1 MLLALRA
8 IPMSIK
14 NPSFVTP
21 NSERAAAKKQQG
33 GRYVARLEQK
43 ARRKEYAETELVV
56 APDQLS
62 MAQVFK
68 EPEGRAQQ
76 EDQDDDDEEE

>member
-1 MLLALRA
+1 M
-8 IPMSIK
+8 
-14 NPSFVTP
+14 
-21 NSERAAAKKQQG
+21 
-33 GRYVARLEQK
+33 ARLEQK

-68 EPEGRAQQ
+68 AAAEEPPGGRP
-76 EDQDDDDEEE
+76 DHDEEEEEE

>member
-1 MLLALRA
+1 M
-8 IPMSIK
+8 
-14 NPSFVTP
+14 TP

-56 APDQLS
+56 PPDELS

-68 EPEGRAQQ
+68 PAAEQQ
-76 EDQDDDDEEE
+76 QQQGQQQDEEQEDDDEEE

>member
-1 MLLALRA
+1 M
-8 IPMSIK
+8 
-14 NPSFVTP
+14 
-21 NSERAAAKKQQG
+21 
-33 GRYVARLEQK
+33 ARLEQK

-68 EPEGRAQQ
+68 AAAEEPAEGRP
-76 EDQDDDDEEE
+76 DDNDDDEEEE

>member
-1 MLLALRA
+1 
-8 IPMSIK
+8 
-14 NPSFVTP
+14 VTP

-43 ARRKEYAETELVV
+43 ARRKEYADTELVV
-56 APDQLS
+56 PPDQLS

-68 EPEGRAQQ
+68 EPQEQEQGEGDGDH
-76 EDQDDDDEEE
+76 EDE